1 MSFASGQAV
10 RDAVLIRKFG
20 QLHDYT
26 AVGEGTVPV
35 SGVFEE
41 PTRQSQAGNRAVSAQ
56 FPMISALK
64 SEVPN
69 LTKGDHFTIDGKEY
83 RVKEPGMD
91 EGEVVT
97 AKLEAL
103 K

>member
-1 MSFASGQAV
+1 MSFASGQIG
-10 RDAVLIRKFG
+10 RDATLIRLFG
-20 QLHDYT
+20 LVHQYT
-26 AVGEGTVPV
+26 ATGEGTVPV
-35 SGVFEE
+35 TGVFEE

-64 SEVPN
+64 TEVPK
-69 LTKGDHFTIDGKEY
+69 LTKGDHFTIHGKEY

-97 AKLEAL
+97 AKLEAI